1 MGTLYD
7 IGSRKPQEH
16 RQESVMDLINKMVE
30 CFLKANRRLKRWQ
43 RAVAV
48 MAAVVVLATTYA
60 FILPAVTLDKETASE
75 QSGIE
80 IAASDN
86 EPDSSGTVL

>member
-1 MGTLYD
+1 
-7 IGSRKPQEH
+7 
-16 RQESVMDLINKMVE
+16 MDLINKMVE

-43 RAVAV
+43 RAVSI
-48 MAAVVVLATTYA
+48 MAAIVVFATTYA
-60 FILPAVTLDKETASE
+60 FVLPAVTLDKETASE